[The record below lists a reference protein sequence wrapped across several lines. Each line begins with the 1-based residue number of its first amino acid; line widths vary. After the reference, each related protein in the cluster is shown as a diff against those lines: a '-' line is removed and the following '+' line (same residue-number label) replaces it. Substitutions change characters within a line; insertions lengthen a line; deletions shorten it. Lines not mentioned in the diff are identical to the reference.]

1 MVSAVSG
8 STAALQGQI
17 KRDQLDLNDWV
28 TCVSAKTPKGKAE
41 IQKISGEISS
51 AKERLARVAA
61 SEAASATTASGATS
75 ASGAPAT
82 ASASATPSLTSA
94 ASATTPSH
102 SGALEAGAHGGLIDV
117 WA

>member
-28 TCVSAKTPKGKAE
+28 TCVSAKTPKGMAE
-41 IQKISGEISS
+41 IQKISGDISA
-51 AKERLARVAA
+51 AKERLARIEASNAGSPPTASSSIATAA
-61 SEAASATTASGATS
+61 VSATSSPSGASAVR
-75 ASGAPAT
+75 
-82 ASASATPSLTSA
+82 
-94 ASATTPSH
+94 
-102 SGALEAGAHGGLIDV
+102 EHGGLVDV

>member
-28 TCVSAKTPKGKAE
+28 TCVSAKTPKGKEE

-51 AKERLARVAA
+51 AKERIARIEA
-61 SEAASATTASGATS
+61 SKAGAPTPASGSTTS
-75 ASGAPAT
+75 RS
-82 ASASATPSLTSA
+82 SA
-94 ASATTPSH
+94 ASATTPSP
-102 SGALEAGAHGGLIDV
+102 SGALEVRDHGGLVDV

>member
-17 KRDQLDLNDWV
+17 QRDQLDLNDWV
-28 TCVSAKTPKGKAE
+28 TCVSAKTPKGHAE

-51 AKERLARVAA
+51 AKDQIARIQ
-61 SEAASATTASGATS
+61 ATDPNL
-75 ASGAPAT
+75 PAT
-82 ASASATPSLTSA
+82 APSSPDASV
-94 ASATTPSH
+94 
-102 SGALEAGAHGGLIDV
+102 HGGRVDA

>member
-17 KRDQLDLNDWV
+17 KRDQLDLHDWV
-28 TCVSAKTPKGKAE
+28 TCVSAKTPKGQAE

-51 AKERLARVAA
+51 AKDRIARIEA
-61 SEAASATTASGATS
+61 SEPSARTTAPGSNATAAASATTSRISTG
-75 ASGAPAT
+75 
-82 ASASATPSLTSA
+82 
-94 ASATTPSH
+94 SATTPSH
-102 SGALEAGAHGGLIDV
+102 SRALEVPDHGGRVDV

>member
-51 AKERLARVAA
+51 AKERIARIEA
-61 SEAASATTASGATS
+61 SETGSPAGGS
-75 ASGAPAT
+75 ASTAKAT
-82 ASASATPSLTSA
+82 AS
-94 ASATTPSH
+94 TTASH
-102 SGALEAGAHGGLIDV
+102 SGALEVRDHGRLVDA

>member
-1 MVSAVSG
+1 MVSALSG

-51 AKERLARVAA
+51 AKERIARIEA
-61 SEAASATTASGATS
+61 SETGSTTASR
-75 ASGAPAT
+75 
-82 ASASATPSLTSA
+82 SA
-94 ASATTPSH
+94 AP
-102 SGALEAGAHGGLIDV
+102 EVRDHGGLVDV

>member
-28 TCVSAKTPKGKAE
+28 TCVSAKTPKGQAQ
-41 IQKISGEISS
+41 IQKLSGEISS
-51 AKERLARVAA
+51 AKDRIARIEA
-61 SEAASATTASGATS
+61 SEPSAPATAPGSNTTAAASAATS
-75 ASGAPAT
+75 HITTRPAT
-82 ASASATPSLTSA
+82 ASASPGTPEVRDRG
-94 ASATTPSH
+94 SH
-102 SGALEAGAHGGLIDV
+102 VDV

>member
-17 KRDQLDLNDWV
+17 ERDQLDLNDWV
-28 TCVSAKTPKGKAE
+28 TCVSAKTPKGQAE

-51 AKERLARVAA
+51 TKERLARIQA
-61 SEAASATTASGATS
+61 SDAS
-75 ASGAPAT
+75 APAT
-82 ASASATPSLTSA
+82 AAATSPSAS
-94 ASATTPSH
+94 
-102 SGALEAGAHGGLIDV
+102 GVLEVPGHGGRLDV

>member
-61 SEAASATTASGATS
+61 SEAASATS

>member
-17 KRDQLDLNDWV
+17 QRDQLDLNDWV
-28 TCVSAKTPKGKAE
+28 TCVSANTPKGKAE

-51 AKERLARVAA
+51 AQERIARIEA
-61 SEAASATTASGATS
+61 SEPGTSTTAPGSTATAAASAM
-75 ASGAPAT
+75 
-82 ASASATPSLTSA
+82 PSLTST
-94 ASATTPSH
+94 ASATAPAH
-102 SGALEAGAHGGLIDV
+102 SGAHEVRDHGGHVDV